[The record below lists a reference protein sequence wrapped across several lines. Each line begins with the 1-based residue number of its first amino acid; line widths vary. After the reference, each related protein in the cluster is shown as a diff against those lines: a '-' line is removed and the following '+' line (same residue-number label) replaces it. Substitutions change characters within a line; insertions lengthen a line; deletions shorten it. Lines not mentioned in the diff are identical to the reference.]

1 MEIRKRV
8 LPELDEEFLAKIG
21 ATSLDDLHEQMKMT
35 INMQKDREL
44 PKLLEQKV
52 VDALIERFEGE
63 VPEYYVDFMR
73 DNVSREL
80 MQRLQKEGTG
90 LQDWMLKNNVEA
102 EKMQDEVNQE
112 SIDRAKRDMAL
123 EALFKEKGWEV
134 TDEDIA
140 RELSGVDDAE
150 AQIAELKEAHRMAD
164 LRKMC
169 RQSMA
174 ARWLAKTA
182 DITVVE

>member
-1 MEIRKRV
+1 
-8 LPELDEEFLAKIG
+8 
-21 ATSLDDLHEQMKMT
+21 
-35 INMQKDREL
+35 
-44 PKLLEQKV
+44 
-52 VDALIERFEGE
+52 
-63 VPEYYVDFMR
+63 MR

-140 RELSGVDDAE
+140 GSSPGSRTRRPRSPSSRKR
-150 AQIAELKEAHRMAD
+150 IAWQT
-164 LRKMC
+164 C
-169 RQSMA
+169 
-174 ARWLAKTA
+174 ARCAVSPWRLAGLPRRP
-182 DITVVE
+182 ISRSSSSFSLH